1 MSQIKEKIGDL
12 KAQLQSL
19 KFQNKVFKTDV
30 KEKRVK
36 SCLNIQIKKEKKE
49 QINSILPI
57 VKEMYK
63 TKVEVNQIR

>member
-49 QINSILPI
+49 QMNSILPI

-63 TKVEVNQIR
+63 TKVEVN